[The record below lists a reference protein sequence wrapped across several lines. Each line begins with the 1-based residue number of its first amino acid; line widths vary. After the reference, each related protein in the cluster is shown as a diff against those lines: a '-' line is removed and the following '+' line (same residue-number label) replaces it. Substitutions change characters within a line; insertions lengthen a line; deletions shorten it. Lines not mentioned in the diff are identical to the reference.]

1 MVRVDYHYNNISNYN
16 PLPGSSQMK
25 LIRELGNLKKGT
37 INLTIKDNES
47 FHWYPIGHLNLM
59 NKHQQQI
66 KQSDIEMV
74 ENRDCKSTELAVSK
88 RNIRRFKQNII
99 LVLKYLNINMTI
111 KKRIKFIYQRKILK
125 IIQNYCYYKKSS
137 FHYVCAKDFNRF
149 NNELKHK
156 EKKNIFV

>member
-1 MVRVDYHYNNISNYN
+1 
-16 PLPGSSQMK
+16 
-25 LIRELGNLKKGT
+25 
-37 INLTIKDNES
+37 
-47 FHWYPIGHLNLM
+47 M

-111 KKRIKFIYQRKILK
+111 KKTIKFIYQRKILK
-125 IIQNYCYYKKSS
+125 II
-137 FHYVCAKDFNRF
+137 
-149 NNELKHK
+149 
-156 EKKNIFV
+156 

>member
-1 MVRVDYHYNNISNYN
+1 
-16 PLPGSSQMK
+16 
-25 LIRELGNLKKGT
+25 
-37 INLTIKDNES
+37 
-47 FHWYPIGHLNLM
+47 M

-111 KKRIKFIYQRKILK
+111 KKSIKFIYQRKILK
-125 IIQNYCYYKKSS
+125 II
-137 FHYVCAKDFNRF
+137 
-149 NNELKHK
+149 
-156 EKKNIFV
+156 